1 MDSISYRARVER
13 RRESRF
19 ATEVGG
25 MLHWDGVSQP
35 VTIRNI
41 SIYGA
46 LVAGTWLPTLGER
59 VTLIAD
65 GLEVCGTVIWEG
77 PDRCGLLLSRAVD
90 PLAVIA
96 EARVHAADHPPITL
110 HRIGP
115 GTYA

>member
-1 MDSISYRARVER
+1 MDSIAYRARADR

-19 ATEVGG
+19 SADIGA
-25 MLHWDGVSQP
+25 MLHWDGISQP

-46 LVAGTWLPTLGER
+46 LLSGTWLPVVGEW

-77 PDRCGLLLSRAVD
+77 PDRCGLLLSRPVD

-96 EARVHAADHPPITL
+96 ELAVHTVDHVPITL
-110 HRIGP
+110 RRIGP
-115 GTYA
+115 DQYA